1 VTVVAK
7 TYKQLVD
14 ALVRAVEDRATA
26 RSDGARGRAFR
37 AVIEARRDLDAYV
50 DRLREEAA

>member
-1 VTVVAK
+1 MVAK

-14 ALVRAVEDRATA
+14 TLVRAVEDRATA

-37 AVIEARRDLDAYV
+37 SMTEARRDLDAYV
-50 DRLREEAA
+50 ERLKTELE